1 MLCFVSHT
9 LPCNI
14 LNTSPVVKFCQQ
26 KCDREAHPDR
36 SSRAASPSHS
46 AAGDAALP
54 LVLCNLLN
62 REFSG
67 AKSPGGEATSAGAG
81 FGGGMGGLRRFGS
94 FRGRMG
100 SYKFPHKDGQRTPDD
115 DIEG

>member
-1 MLCFVSHT
+1 MGSNSGREVRFS
-9 LPCNI
+9 
-14 LNTSPVVKFCQQ
+14 SE
-26 KCDREAHPDR
+26 KCDRETH
-36 SSRAASPSHS
+36 SRAASPSHS

-67 AKSPGGEATSAGAG
+67 ARSPGGAAGETAGSG
-81 FGGGMGGLRRFGS
+81 FGGGLRRFGS
-94 FRGRMG
+94 FRGRLG
-100 SYKFPHKDGQRTPDD
+100 NYKFPHKDEMPPED

>member
-1 MLCFVSHT
+1 MRESNLGREVRFS
-9 LPCNI
+9 
-14 LNTSPVVKFCQQ
+14 SE
-26 KCDREAHPDR
+26 KCDRETH
-36 SSRAASPSHS
+36 SRAASPSHS

-67 AKSPGGEATSAGAG
+67 ARSPGGAAETASG
-81 FGGGMGGLRRFGS
+81 FGGGLRRFGS
-94 FRGRMG
+94 FRGRLG
-100 SYKFPHKDGQRTPDD
+100 NYKFPHKDEMPPED